1 MEENFLSQS
10 NNPSPDHVEPVIHEG
25 LGELVTRHDKELR
38 QKMEVDYSTGDN
50 LVLVVAGKIALE
62 AVEDKIL
69 ILMDRFRS
77 GYECSM
83 CSGSGEGR
91 RCIDCTNGVN
101 SRGFKCKVCEGEPDK
116 WLGKTC
122 PQCKGRGSTIIIP
135 DSAKALPT
143 SGTIV
148 SAGPSCTK
156 RKVGERV
163 VFGAHVGFF
172 LPFKGNVRLRM
183 MREHEI
189 LCLLYIIDPIA
200 KKEEVLGDFLQIDEN
215 ADNRS
220 EL

>member
-1 MEENFLSQS
+1 MQENYS
-10 NNPSPDHVEPVIHEG
+10 NPSTSPSPDHVEPVIHEG

-38 QKMEVDYSTGDN
+38 QKMEVDYSTQEN
-50 LVLVVAGKIALE
+50 LVLVVQGKIALE

-83 CSGSGEGR
+83 CMGTGEGR
-91 RCIDCTNGVN
+91 RCIDCNNGVN
-101 SRGFKCKVCEGEPDK
+101 SRGFKCKVCEGSPDK

-148 SAGPSCTK
+148 SAGSLCTK

-183 MREHEI
+183 MREHEV
-189 LCLLYIIDPIA
+189 LCKLYIIDSSAP
-200 KKEEVLGDFLQIDEN
+200 KEQVLGDFLQIDEQPN
-215 ADNRS
+215 NSDA
-220 EL
+220 L